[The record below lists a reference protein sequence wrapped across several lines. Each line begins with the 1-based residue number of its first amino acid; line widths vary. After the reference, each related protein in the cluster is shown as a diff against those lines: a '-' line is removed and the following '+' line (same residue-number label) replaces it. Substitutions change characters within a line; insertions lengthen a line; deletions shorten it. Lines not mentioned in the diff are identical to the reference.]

1 MTTQSAVQGERN
13 GRCRLEQDDIP
24 IIRALHADGMTQRE
38 IAEKF
43 QVAKSTISAIITRRK
58 WRHVEETPCTT

>member
-1 MTTQSAVQGERN
+1 MTTQSAVQGERK

-43 QVAKSTISAIITRRK
+43 QVDKSTIRAIITRRK
-58 WRHVEETPCTT
+58 WRHVDGE